1 MTVVAAEADAAD
13 LVDAMAQVVLVGGAV
28 LLVLGLATVGGVW
41 YLVRRIRRSRRLR
54 RGVERSRLTVRSV
67 TADDTGRRLARMRLE
82 LQRSVDA
89 TERAIGSAQAQGA
102 PVGGMPSIAASLVR
116 TGHQLDDELRL
127 AEAEPDPQLRRMWID
142 WLADQVA
149 EHHRLCA
156 DLRRSVLDATMAAGP
171 DHHLARTS
179 DNLLIEVQALQAWGS
194 SYRARRAA

>member
-1 MTVVAAEADAAD
+1 
-13 LVDAMAQVVLVGGAV
+13 
-28 LLVLGLATVGGVW
+28 
-41 YLVRRIRRSRRLR
+41 
-54 RGVERSRLTVRSV
+54 
-67 TADDTGRRLARMRLE
+67 MRLE

-89 TERAIGSAQAQGA
+89 TERAIGSAQAQRA

-116 TGHQLDDELRL
+116 SGQQLDQELRL
-127 AEAEPDPQLRRMWID
+127 AEVEPDPQLRRMWID

-171 DHHLARTS
+171 DQHLARTS
-179 DNLLIEVQALQAWGS
+179 DTLMIEVQALQAWGT

>member
-1 MTVVAAEADAAD
+1 MTVAAEADAVD

-28 LLVLGLATVGGVW
+28 LLVLGLAAAGSLW
-41 YLVRRIRRSRRLR
+41 YMVRRIRRSRRLR

-67 TADDTGRRLARMRLE
+67 TGDDTVRRLARMRLE

-89 TERAIGSAQAQGA
+89 TERAVGSAQAQGA

-116 TGHQLDDELRL
+116 TGRQLDDELRL
-127 AEAEPDPQLRRMWID
+127 AEVEPDPQLRRMWID

-156 DLRRSVLDATMAAGP
+156 NLRRSVLDAAMAAGP

-179 DNLLIEVQALQAWGS
+179 DSLMIEVQALQAWGT

>member
-1 MTVVAAEADAAD
+1 MTVAAGAD
-13 LVDAMAQVVLVGGAV
+13 LADTVAQVVLVGGAV
-28 LLVLGLATVGGVW
+28 MLAMLLAAVGTVW
-41 YLVRRIRRSRRLR
+41 YVVHRIRRSRRLR
-54 RGVERSRLTVRSV
+54 RGVERGRLTVRSV
-67 TADDTGRRLARMRLE
+67 TSDDVGRRLARMRLE

-89 TERAIGSAQAQGA
+89 TERAIGSAQAQRA

-127 AEAEPDPQLRRMWID
+127 AEAEPDLELRRMWLS
-142 WLADQVA
+142 WLEDQVT

-171 DHHLARTS
+171 DHYLARTG
-179 DNLLIEVQALQAWGS
+179 DHLMLEVQALEAWGT

>member
-13 LVDAMAQVVLVGGAV
+13 LVDMVAQVVLVGGAV
-28 LLVLGLATVGGVW
+28 MLALGLAAVGTLW
-41 YLVRRIRRSRRLR
+41 YLARRIRRSRRLR

-67 TADDTGRRLARMRLE
+67 AGDDVGRRLARMRLE

-89 TERAIGSAQAQGA
+89 TERAIGSAEARRA
-102 PVGGMPSIAASLVR
+102 PVGGMPSIAASLAR
-116 TGHQLDDELRL
+116 TGRQLDDELRL
-127 AEAEPDPQLRRMWID
+127 AEAEPDLELKRVWTG
-142 WLADQVA
+142 WLADQVS

-156 DLRRSVLDATMAAGP
+156 DLRRSIFSATMAAGP

-179 DNLLIEVQALQAWGS
+179 DHLMIEVEALQAWGT

>member
-1 MTVVAAEADAAD
+1 MTVAAGAD
-13 LVDAMAQVVLVGGAV
+13 LADTVAQVVLVGGAV
-28 LLVLGLATVGGVW
+28 MLVLGLAAAGAVW

-67 TADDTGRRLARMRLE
+67 TSDDVGRRLARMRLE

-89 TERAIGSAQAQGA
+89 TERAIGSAQAQRA

-127 AEAEPDPQLRRMWID
+127 AEAEPDPELRRMWVD
-142 WLADQVA
+142 WLADQVT

-171 DHHLARTS
+171 DQYLARTS
-179 DNLLIEVQALQAWGS
+179 DHLMIEVQALEAWGT

>member
-1 MTVVAAEADAAD
+1 MTVAAGAD
-13 LVDAMAQVVLVGGAV
+13 LADTVAQVVLVGGAV
-28 LLVLGLATVGGVW
+28 MLLLGLAAAGTVW

-67 TADDTGRRLARMRLE
+67 TGDDVARRLARMRLE
-82 LQRSVDA
+82 LQRSIDA
-89 TERAIGSAQAQGA
+89 TERAIGSAQAQRA

-116 TGHQLDDELRL
+116 TGHQLDGELRL
-127 AEAEPDPQLRRMWID
+127 AEAEPDLELRRMWLS
-142 WLADQVA
+142 WLEDQVT

-171 DHHLARTS
+171 DPYLARTG
-179 DNLLIEVQALQAWGS
+179 DHLMLEAQALEAWGT